1 MLTLLQTAHPL
12 VSVVASLSFLLPNRG
27 GVPPRILPAVRT
39 VIVIS
44 PACWG
49 QRAAVGLMAA
59 AHERALCR
67 DYRRTLMGERRSP
80 LIPPKKGAWL
90 TLLL

>member
-59 AHERALCR
+59 AHGRALCR
-67 DYRRTLMGERRSP
+67 DYRRALMGERSP